1 MAARAV
7 AAIEE
12 RLRFVLQVAE
22 QTLETH
28 LTGQH
33 PTCSDGILLVEACRE
48 AWSALKVPADSRSE

>member
-12 RLRFVLQVAE
+12 RLRVVLQVAE

-28 LTGQH
+28 PNRTAPNVL
-33 PTCSDGILLVEACRE
+33 
-48 AWSALKVPADSRSE
+48 